1 MIKIW
6 ARVYQDDKTI
16 DSCVYQ
22 SDEKYDPSELYNYM
36 REICYQLDL
45 PTPLVLG
52 KHIRSLGE
60 FITVK
65 FKRDEF
71 VEKVG
76 FDFLLVE
83 NIA

>member
-6 ARVYQDDKTI
+6 ARVYRDDKTI
-16 DSCVYQ
+16 ADCVYQ
-22 SDEKYDPSELYNYM
+22 SDEKYNASELYEYM
-36 REICYQLDL
+36 REICYRLDL

-52 KHIRSLGE
+52 KHIRSLEE
-60 FITVK
+60 FNTVK

-71 VEKVG
+71 IEKVD
-76 FDFLLVE
+76 FDFLLAE

>member
-1 MIKIW
+1 
-6 ARVYQDDKTI
+6 
-16 DSCVYQ
+16 
-22 SDEKYDPSELYNYM
+22 M

-60 FITVK
+60 FNTVK